1 MPITVRRAC
10 TAPMAWPPARA
21 TTPRRACRCGAT
33 AAPSSEDITL
43 AARNALINMIDYIA
57 EAYSFTREQAYCLAS
72 VAVDL
77 RISQVVDVP
86 NMTVSAVLPL
96 DIFERQA

>member
-1 MPITVRRAC
+1 MHGAHGVTPSKGYY
-10 TAPMAWPPARA
+10 A
-21 TTPRRACRCGAT
+21 TTGMPLRSDGRAE
-33 AAPSSEDITL
+33 SEDITL

-57 EAYSFTREQAYCLAS
+57 DAYSFTREQAYCLAS

-96 DIFERQA
+96 DIFG

>member
-1 MPITVRRAC
+1 MHGAHGVTPSKGYY
-10 TAPMAWPPARA
+10 A
-21 TTPRRACRCGAT
+21 TTGMSLRERRSGRF
-33 AAPSSEDITL
+33 EDITL

-57 EAYSFTREQAYCLAS
+57 DAYSLTREQAYRLAS

-96 DIFERQA
+96 DISARPRPACAAG

>member
-1 MPITVRRAC
+1 MHGAHGVTPSKGC
-10 TAPMAWPPARA
+10 YA
-21 TTPRRACRCGAT
+21 TTGMPLRSDGQAK
-33 AAPSSEDITL
+33 SEDIAL

-57 EAYSFTREQAYCLAS
+57 DAYSFTREQAYCLAS

-77 RISQVVDVP
+77 LISQVVDVP

-96 DIFERQA
+96 DIFG